1 MADNY
6 RLYGTKNQGERVG
19 SVKLSRNRV
28 MVLRGEPVELSEKEV
43 DDLRARGYDIRKL
56 SSSSQPDEPSEQ
68 STENPES

>member
-56 SSSSQPDEPSEQ
+56 GSSKPDEPSEQ